1 MLKKNRKNVQTWNR
15 RLRTKKTG
23 LLKNNREKKINNN
36 QTKRPKINLANDIL
50 GVLEPVHM
58 KGVGGAGGGGFG
70 GGRGVEIKADRP

>member
-15 RLRTKKTG
+15 RLRTKKTE

-58 KGVGGAGGGGFG
+58 KGVGGAGGGGVSEG
-70 GGRGVEIKADRP
+70 GGEWR